1 MLICNLNK
9 EIYARVSS
17 AFRSRIRY
25 APGMRVASRN
35 VRTCAHMRGIIRTYL
50 FVTLY
55 FLLLISQLY
64 ELILSRH
71 EGNYTLSF
79 LFNRNANS
87 AMNITK

>member
-25 APGMRVASRN
+25 APGMRAASRN
-35 VRTCAHMRGIIRTYL
+35 STYMRGIIRTYL

-64 ELILSRH
+64 ELLLSFY